1 MMTTEAFRQHL
12 EALRLSNAEAADLL
26 GVSERS
32 VRRWIDGEDVP
43 GPVEAAL
50 RAWLG
55 LERRHLPWKPDSIS
69 LLWGDEDQFARMRQ
83 HDQELDA
90 VLKQVEARGG
100 PTNPWTVDIPKGRA
114 TFGPST
120 IGFHKLKNG
129 GFSPSTYRRV
139 DRNPSTDD
147 RVEIE
152 DAVYAIALAFSRARA
167 SNKALLALVE
177 HLQNEPS
184 VFVRDGPKVLS
195 ADEVSRRERIVAE
208 VADELTLLASCAL
221 EGATSYR
228 AVEALYQRLL
238 SVGTF
243 PPERLIS
250 EIARSFLGPIK
261 PQREADAPG
270 YDPELPSR

>member
-1 MMTTEAFRQHL
+1 MMTTDDFHQHL
-12 EALRLSNAEAADLL
+12 EALRLSNGEAADLL

-32 VRRWIDGEDVP
+32 VRRWADGEDVP

-69 LLWGDEDQFARMRQ
+69 LLWGDEDQLARMREY
-83 HDQELDA
+83 DLALDA
-90 VLKQVEARGG
+90 ILTQVETRGG
-100 PTNPWTVDIPKGRA
+100 PMNPWTVDIPNGQA

-120 IGFHKLKNG
+120 IGFYKLKNG

-139 DRNPSTDD
+139 DRNPSEED

-152 DAVYAIALAFSRARA
+152 DATYAIALAFSRARA
-167 SNKALLALVE
+167 ANKALLSLVE
-177 HLQNEPS
+177 HLQSEPPI
-184 VFVRDGPKVLS
+184 FVRDGATVLS
-195 ADEVSRRERIVAE
+195 EDEIDRRKRVVAE
-208 VADELTLLASCAL
+208 VADELTLLANGAM
-221 EGATSYR
+221 EGETTYR
-228 AVEALYQRLL
+228 AVEAQYKRLL

-250 EIARSFLGPIK
+250 DIAKSFLGPIK
-261 PQREADAPG
+261 PQREVDASADLGP
-270 YDPELPSR
+270 PPR